1 MNPAVSGVT
10 GIRDNGFMGMQLP
23 SSPLAWDN
31 PFFQLGAPFFTEL
44 KPTPL
49 PSPYWVSV
57 NQGLAKDLGWW
68 QSEGTDDLALQVLT
82 GNAQL
87 PGMQPLASVYSGHQF
102 GVWAGQLGDG
112 RAILLGATAS
122 NPVLGPQEVQL
133 KGSGPTPYSR
143 RADGRAVLRSSIR
156 EYLASEAMHALG
168 VPTSRALCITGSDA
182 PVWRETLETAAV
194 VTRLAPSFLRF
205 GHFEHFAARGDV
217 ESLHRLLRFA
227 LSHYFPECASASS
240 HMTSLEMEAPTKTA
254 LAAQQAT
261 ELLQAVTQRT
271 ARLMA
276 HWQAI
281 GFCHGVMNTDNMS
294 LLGLTLD
301 YGPFQFLDAFVP
313 DHICNHTDSQGRYA
327 HDQQPRVAHWNLYRL
342 ARALMPLIQDPEHA
356 QGALETFEP
365 EFEATYWRLMR
376 AKLGW
381 QQPRFEDTKEGHA
394 VDPPIL
400 QALLDLMATE
410 GTDYPIFWRRLSG
423 AVVEH
428 QTAHPGLASPRL
440 TALRDLFLDRPRFD
454 AWWAQ
459 YQRLWSLA
467 PPDGQAMLRTNPKF
481 VLRNHLAEQAI
492 QRAKNKDFSGVTELL
507 HVLQTPFD
515 EHPESET
522 LADFP
527 PEWAASIE
535 ISCSS

>member
-1 MNPAVSGVT
+1 M
-10 GIRDNGFMGMQLP
+10 GIQLP
-23 SSPLAWDN
+23 TSPLSWDHS
-31 PFFQLGAPFFTEL
+31 FFQLGAPFFTEL

-49 PSPYWVSV
+49 PSPYWVGV
-57 NQGLAKDLGWW
+57 NQALAKDLSWW
-68 QSEGTDDLALQVLT
+68 QSEGADGPQNDPLNDVALQVLT

-122 NPVLGPQEVQL
+122 NPNLGPQEVQL

-194 VTRLAPSFLRF
+194 VTRVAPSFLRF

-217 ESLHRLLRFA
+217 ASLHRLLRFA
-227 LSHYFPECASASS
+227 WSNYFPECASASG
-240 HMTSLEMEAPTKTA
+240 HETGQETEATTKTA
-254 LAAQQAT
+254 LATQQAT
-261 ELLQAVTQRT
+261 GLLQAVTQRT

-327 HDQQPRVAHWNLYRL
+327 YDQQPRVAHWNLYRL
-342 ARALMPLIQDPEHA
+342 AGALMPLIQDPESA
-356 QGALETFEP
+356 QAALDVFEP
-365 EFEATYWRLMR
+365 EFMATYRRLMR

-381 QQPRFEDTKEGHA
+381 QQPQVEGTQEGLEI
-394 VDPPIL
+394 DQTLL
-400 QALLDLMATE
+400 QGLLDLLATE
-410 GTDYPIFWRRLSG
+410 GTDYPLFWRRLSW
-423 AVVEH
+423 AVFEH
-428 QTAHPGLASPRL
+428 QTAHSPGDSPRL
-440 TALRDLFLDRPRFD
+440 TELRDLFLDRPRFD

-459 YQRLWSLA
+459 YQRLWSMA
-467 PPDGQAMLRTNPKF
+467 PPDGRAMLRTNPKF
-481 VLRNHLAEQAI
+481 VLRNHLAEEAI

-515 EHPESET
+515 EHPESES